1 LCCIGA
7 CTSIYSEIF
16 VIQNC
21 GKQLEGGKNEA
32 LSAVYFKEILA
43 WYEYPISILIEGS
56 MSMVM

>member
-7 CTSIYSEIF
+7 CSSIYSEIF
-16 VIQNC
+16 VIRKC

-32 LSAVYFKEILA
+32 LSAVYFKEILG
-43 WYEYPISILIEGS
+43 WYEYLISLLIEGS